1 LGRGESWA
9 GFGGGRGGGLFLS
22 GCILLRSI
30 IALGGLFFKETEDIV
45 EDEVSI
51 RLLGEEE
58 RLNELLPKLSP
69 IRHFT
74 DDLDDDATIRGGLSI
89 DGVNEDLAIFETDG
103 SNTIVNF
110 LGYGGESD
118 HGS

>member
-1 LGRGESWA
+1 M
-9 GFGGGRGGGLFLS
+9 FGGRRGGVLFLS
-22 GCILLRSI
+22 GCDLLASVV
-30 IALGGLFFKETEDIV
+30 ALSSLFLEETEDII
-45 EDEVSI
+45 EDEVPI

-58 RLNELLPKLSP
+58 RLNELFPSLSS

-74 DDLDDDATIRGGLSI
+74 DDLDDDTTIRGGLSI
-89 DGVNEDLAIFETDG
+89 DGVDEDLAIFETDG